1 MVERET
7 RSPSATPREIAPQ
20 LSSAERTEW
29 DRRLAEASRNNVF
42 CHCRQCA
49 EEWVAS
55 KREACH
61 QCGSMDVE
69 AIACW
74 QFPDG

>member
-1 MVERET
+1 MMT
-7 RSPSATPREIAPQ
+7 DKTDWPQQ
-20 LSSAERTEW
+20 LSAEELSEW
-29 DRRLAEASRNNVF
+29 WRRFAEANRLNVF
-42 CHCRQCA
+42 CHCRQCD

-55 KREACH
+55 RKEACH
-61 QCGSMDVE
+61 HCGSLNVE

>member
-1 MVERET
+1 MIERGKHLSKT
-7 RSPSATPREIAPQ
+7 GQSQSQQ
-20 LSSAERTEW
+20 LSSEEQAEW
-29 DRRLAEASRNNVF
+29 HRRLAEASRNNVF
-42 CHCRQCA
+42 CHCRQCG

-55 KREACH
+55 EQEACH
-61 QCGSMDVE
+61 HCGGLEVE

>member
-1 MVERET
+1 MTEQN
-7 RSPSATPREIAPQ
+7 SWPQQ
-20 LSSAERTEW
+20 LSSEE
-29 DRRLAEASRNNVF
+29 LAEWQRRFAEANRNNVF
-42 CHCRQCA
+42 CHCRQCD

-55 KREACH
+55 GKETCH
-61 QCGSMDVE
+61 HCGSSNVE